1 MPKILEWNGYK
12 FFFFSNEGI
21 PRELCHI
28 HIRKGEQTAK
38 FWVNPYVSLASAY
51 EMTSKELILLE
62 KKVQENIEYIRRK
75 WNEHFCD

>member
-21 PRELCHI
+21 PREPCHI

-38 FWVNPYVSLASAY
+38 FRVNPYVSLASAY
-51 EMTSKELILLE
+51 EMNSKELMLLE
-62 KKVQENIEYIRRK
+62 KKVQESIDFIRRK
-75 WNEHFCD
+75 WNEHLRD